1 MIGMKWNGAG
11 LQELWR
17 TRKISGY
24 VVDYDARS
32 HHLPL
37 KDGVE
42 QLYVG
47 VVAHGSFGD
56 VLTADESMLLVYPLQ
71 FKAPEK

>member
-1 MIGMKWNGAG
+1 MLGLKWNGVG

-17 TRKISGY
+17 TRKVDGY

-47 VVAHGSFGD
+47 VVAQGNFGD
-56 VLTADESMLLVYPLQ
+56 VLTPDESMLLVYPLQ
-71 FKAPEK
+71 FKAGEK